1 MKILVTGG
9 AGYIGSVLTYK
20 LVEQGNDVSVID
32 DLSNGF
38 AENIHPKAKF
48 IEGSILDKN
57 KLSNA
62 LNGVE
67 AVIHLAA
74 KIRVEEGETKPELYK
89 SVNIDGTLSLL
100 ELCKEKNISK
110 FIFASTAA
118 VYGDPEDYPVTEN
131 SKVAPVN
138 VYGKTKL
145 EIDQY
150 LTSKANQ
157 LGISAIS
164 FRFFNVGGALK
175 TSQGKWLRIK
185 HEGATHLIP
194 RTLHSSAEK
203 PLQIFGKDWPTE
215 DGTPVRDYVHVVDI
229 ADGLMSGLTE
239 LNSLGHTVIN
249 LGTSTGSTVLQVAK
263 TAEKVLGKK
272 INYVFAGRRDGD
284 SFALVT
290 SNERAGKILGW
301 KPRLGLSD
309 ILKDAESELLANQQR
324 LIQS

>member
-9 AGYIGSVLTYK
+9 AGYIGSVVTYK
-20 LVEQGNDVSVID
+20 LIEQGNDVSVID

-38 AENIHPKAKF
+38 ATNVHPNAKF
-48 IEGSILDKN
+48 IEGSILDKE
-57 KLSNA
+57 KLSEA
-62 LNGVE
+62 LNGAE

-74 KIRVEEGETKPELYK
+74 KIRVEEGEVKPDLYR
-89 SVNIDGTLSLL
+89 SINIDGTLMLL
-100 ELCKEKNISK
+100 ELCKSRNINK

-131 SKVAPVN
+131 SNVAPVN

-150 LTSKANQ
+150 LSLNTSK
-157 LGISAIS
+157 LGMSAIS

-175 TSQGKWLRIK
+175 TSEGKWLKIK

-194 RTLHSSAEK
+194 RILHSSANN

-229 ADGLMSGLTE
+229 AEALISGLTK
-239 LNSLGHTVIN
+239 LDSPSHSIIN
-249 LGTSTGSTVLQVAK
+249 LGTSNGSTVLQVAQ
-263 TAEKVLGKK
+263 TAEKVLNKK
-272 INYVFAGRRDGD
+272 INYVFANRREGD

-290 SNERAGKILGW
+290 SNEKAKKTLGW
-301 KPRLGLSD
+301 KPKFNLDS
-309 ILKDAESELLANQQR
+309 ILIDANSELIANQ
-324 LIQS
+324 